1 VDAER
6 LGVTDALGLCVGEA
20 QKVGERDAEGDE
32 VALALRQPVAE
43 ALARGWKSVR
53 PETECTFAPIAD
65 GGEGFSEAFAQALG
79 AEWIALDSVDALG
92 RPIRARYAW
101 VGAERTAV
109 IEMSEA
115 SGLWRIG
122 PSERDPRRANTYGT
136 GVLLRDAVE
145 RGAQRILLGL
155 GGSATTDGGAGMAA
169 AMGYRFLAAG
179 SGEVLEPFPC
189 HFAKIGRI
197 DASAVP
203 DLPEIIAACD
213 VQNPLLGPRG
223 TAAVFSPQKGADPET
238 VGFLEGALA
247 HFAQVVEGGMGRECR
262 DVPGAGAAGG
272 IGFGLLS
279 FCGASLEPGFEMVA
293 RAMQLEQRMA
303 AADLVFTGEGRLDAQ
318 TLDGKGPAGVAAMAR
333 TGSPMSTS
341 SALPRSRVR
350 TANTF
355 SPAPTNTRSPTLAAV
370 RCRASAMV
378 RSSSPMANDRVSEM
392 VCCGGRT
399 RHTITRSLRAPAT
412 MSEPSACA
420 YNACAGS
427 GGVMRQSPPLGV
439 KRTISPTELRPKIEP
454 PSADDTIRTVSLRM
468 VVTLPR
474 RRSMRTGAPPVSI
487 AAR

>member
-1 VDAER
+1 VSAAGFFFEKPFSSPCSPTVK
-6 LGVTDALGLCVGEA
+6 LL
-20 QKVGERDAEGDE
+20 
-32 VALALRQPVAE
+32 LAPDKFKGSLPAAAVAE

-79 AEWIALDSVDALG
+79 AEWITLDSVDALG

-115 SGLWRIG
+115 SGLWRIAS
-122 PSERDPRRANTYGT
+122 SERDPRRANTYGT

-145 RGAQRILLGL
+145 RGARRILLGI

-169 AMGYRFLAAG
+169 AMGFRFLEAG
-179 SGEVLEPFPC
+179 SGDVLEPLPC

-238 VGFLEGALA
+238 VDFLEGALA
-247 HFAQVVEGGMGRECR
+247 HFAQVVEGGTGRESR
-262 DVPGAGAAGG
+262 NVPGAGAAGG

-279 FCGASLEPGFEMVA
+279 FCGASLEPGFELVA

-333 TGSPMSTS
+333 GLGKPVVAFAGSIEE
-341 SALPRSRVR
+341 LPAILAHFDAAVPIIDRPVSLEEAMQNAAPFLERAAAR
-350 TANTF
+350 TARLLRLPF
-355 SPAPTNTRSPTLAAV
+355 SL
-370 RCRASAMV
+370 
-378 RSSSPMANDRVSEM
+378 
-392 VCCGGRT
+392 
-399 RHTITRSLRAPAT
+399 
-412 MSEPSACA
+412 
-420 YNACAGS
+420 
-427 GGVMRQSPPLGV
+427 
-439 KRTISPTELRPKIEP
+439 
-454 PSADDTIRTVSLRM
+454 
-468 VVTLPR
+468 
-474 RRSMRTGAPPVSI
+474 
-487 AAR
+487 